1 MGRGTSVENRAVSM
15 RHLKLAL
22 LASAWLAWP
31 AVALGQGIGNDVTVN
46 PVARGASSMLLYPG
60 GQYMRVVHPLL
71 QPGEAKKDTG
81 AIQLHMPTRQSA
93 EARKTEAAVETSA
106 PRPARQARVEP
117 KPEPKPTPPP
127 AREAKAAPQPKAAPK
142 RVREARA
149 EPPKPSQG
157 TAVTTVPGNSQPVY
171 NPGFGTDQGAAGLN
185 FGGSAPS
192 LPAASP
198 PPKPQPA
205 PRQVARANPPSASA
219 APQPSAEAPT
229 PGLTKRSVI
238 LFAPQAADPAQSALG
253 AIKFLAGDLSAAM
266 TGPSARVQIQAY
278 GGNRGDKSSDARRL
292 SLKRALA
299 IRQVLIDDGVPAERI
314 DVRAM
319 GGADDS
325 GPADRVDV
333 YVKI

>member
-1 MGRGTSVENRAVSM
+1 M

-22 LASAWLAWP
+22 LASVWLAWP
-31 AVALGQGIGNDVTVN
+31 GIASSQTVDRGSDVTVN
-46 PVARGASSMLLYPG
+46 PVARGGGTLLYPG

-71 QPGEAKKDTG
+71 QPGEAATSTVH
-81 AIQLHMPTRQSA
+81 LHMPSKKSA
-93 EARKTEAAVETSA
+93 VSHKTQAAIEAPKPV
-106 PRPARQARVEP
+106 RQARIEP
-117 KPEPKPTPPP
+117 KPEPKPGPAPPP
-127 AREAKAAPQPKAAPK
+127 AKEAKAAPAPKAEPAPK
-142 RVREARA
+142 PVRQARA
-149 EPPKPSQG
+149 EPQG
-157 TAVTTVPGNSQPVY
+157 AAVATVPATGQPTY
-171 NPGFGTDQGAAGLN
+171 NPGYSGYTDQGAAGLN
-185 FGGSAPS
+185 FATPAAPPPAAPS
-192 LPAASP
+192 SAASV
-198 PPKPQPA
+198 PKAQ
-205 PRQVARANPPSASA
+205 PRQMAKANPPPASA
-219 APQPSAEAPT
+219 APAQAAAEPPT

-253 AIKFLAGDLSAAM
+253 AIKFLAGDLNAAM
-266 TGPSARVQIQAY
+266 NSASARVQIQAF

-333 YVKI
+333 YVKA

>member
-1 MGRGTSVENRAVSM
+1 M

-31 AVALGQGIGNDVTVN
+31 GIALSQTVDRGSDVTVN
-46 PVARGASSMLLYPG
+46 PVARSGGTLLYPG

-71 QPGEAKKDTG
+71 QPGETARDTG
-81 AIQLHMPTRQSA
+81 TVHLHMPAKRSTDSH
-93 EARKTEAAVETSA
+93 KTEATVEA
-106 PRPARQARVEP
+106 PKPVRQARIEP
-117 KPEPKPTPPP
+117 KPEPKPEPAPPP
-127 AREAKAAPQPKAAPK
+127 AKEAKAAPKS
-142 RVREARA
+142 VRQARA
-149 EPPKPSQG
+149 EPQG
-157 TAVTTVPGNSQPVY
+157 AAVATVPATSQPAY
-171 NPGFGTDQGAAGLN
+171 NPGYSGYTDQGAAGLN
-185 FGGSAPS
+185 FATPATPP
-192 LPAASP
+192 PAAP
-198 PPKPQPA
+198 PSATSVPKAQPKQMA
-205 PRQVARANPPSASA
+205 KANPPPASA
-219 APQPSAEAPT
+219 APAQAAAELPT

-253 AIKFLAGDLSAAM
+253 AIKFLAGDLNAAM
-266 TGPSARVQIQAY
+266 NSASARVQIQAF

-333 YVKI
+333 YVKA

>member
-1 MGRGTSVENRAVSM
+1 M
-15 RHLKLAL
+15 RHLKLVL

-31 AVALGQGIGNDVTVN
+31 GIALSQTVDRGSDVTVN
-46 PVARGASSMLLYPG
+46 PVARGGGTLLYPG

-71 QPGEAKKDTG
+71 QPGETARDTG
-81 AIQLHMPTRQSA
+81 AVHLHMPAKRSA
-93 EARKTEAAVETSA
+93 ESHKIEAAADQA
-106 PRPARQARVEP
+106 PAPKRVRQARVEP
-117 KPEPKPTPPP
+117 KPEPAPPP
-127 AREAKAAPQPKAAPK
+127 AKEVKATPKAEPAPK
-142 RVREARA
+142 PVRQARA
-149 EPPKPSQG
+149 EPQG
-157 TAVTTVPGNSQPVY
+157 AAVATVPATSQPAY
-171 NPGFGTDQGAAGLN
+171 NPGYSGYTDQGAAGLN
-185 FGGSAPS
+185 FATPATPPPAAPPPATSAPKAQ
-192 LPAASP
+192 PRQMAKVNP
-198 PPKPQPA
+198 PPASIAPA
-205 PRQVARANPPSASA
+205 QA
-219 APQPSAEAPT
+219 AAEPPT

-253 AIKFLAGDLSAAM
+253 AIKFLAGDLNAAM
-266 TGPSARVQIQAY
+266 NSASARVQIQAF

-333 YVKI
+333 YVKA

>member
-1 MGRGTSVENRAVSM
+1 M

-22 LASAWLAWP
+22 LAGAWLAWP
-31 AVALGQGIGNDVTVN
+31 GLALGQNVDRGTDVAVN
-46 PVARGASSMLLYPG
+46 PAAGGKSGVLLYPG

-71 QPGEAKKDTG
+71 EPGARDIG
-81 AIQLHMPTRQSA
+81 VIRLHMPTKRVA
-93 EARKTEAAVETSA
+93 APRKTQAAEERATPKPV
-106 PRPARQARVEP
+106 RQAKVEP
-117 KPEPKPTPPP
+117 KPAP
-127 AREAKAAPQPKAAPK
+127 APVKQAKAAPEPKPQPAAKP
-142 RVREARA
+142 VRQARA
-149 EPPKPSQG
+149 EPQSS
-157 TAVTTVPGNSQPVY
+157 AVATVPATSQPAY
-171 NPGFGTDQGAAGLN
+171 NPGFGNFPDQGAAGLN
-185 FGGSAPS
+185 LGAAPAAAPP
-192 LPAASP
+192 PAQPKRVAKASP
-198 PPKPQPA
+198 PP
-205 PRQVARANPPSASA
+205 ASA
-219 APQPSAEAPT
+219 APASTGEAPT

-253 AIKFLAGDLSAAM
+253 AIKFLAGDLNAAM
-266 TGPSARVQIQAY
+266 TGPQARIQIQAY

-333 YVKI
+333 YVKA

>member
-1 MGRGTSVENRAVSM
+1 M

-22 LASAWLAWP
+22 LAGAWLAWP
-31 AVALGQGIGNDVTVN
+31 GVVLGQTANNQGVGNDVTVN
-46 PVARGASSMLLYPG
+46 PVARGNGGTLLYPG

-71 QPGEAKKDTG
+71 QPGASGKDTG
-81 AIQLHMPTRQSA
+81 AIHLHMPAKQSA
-93 EARKTEAAVETSA
+93 EARKTEAAAKTPASK
-106 PRPARQARVEP
+106 PARQARAEP
-117 KPEPKPTPPP
+117 KPEPKPVPPP
-127 AREAKAAPQPKAAPK
+127 AREAKA
-142 RVREARA
+142 
-149 EPPKPSQG
+149 PPKPVSKPIRQARVEPPTRPRG
-157 TAVTTVPGNSQPVY
+157 NAVATVPGNSQPAY

-185 FGGSAPS
+185 FGASAPS
-192 LPAASP
+192 LPVAP
-198 PPKPQPA
+198 PPKAQPQP
-205 PRQVARANPPSASA
+205 RQMAKANPPPPSA

-266 TGPSARVQIQAY
+266 TSASSRVQIQAY
-278 GGNRGDKSSDARRL
+278 GGTRGDKSSDARRL

-333 YVKI
+333 YVKA